1 MQLKTQIISSIK
13 ILAIMTILAG
23 VLYPVLMT
31 VIAQLVFP
39 NKSNGSMIEKKGE
52 VIGSELIAQKFQS
65 DKYFWGRPSAI
76 DYNPLP
82 SGSSNLGPTSKALK
96 DFVEERRKHFIEKNF
111 LPPNTIVPTEMLFA
125 SGSGIDPHIS
135 PESAFLQVDRIAQAR
150 GFDEQKKALLKTLV
164 QNHIEA
170 PQFGFLSE
178 PRVNVLK
185 LNLALDEKK

>member
-1 MQLKTQIISSIK
+1 ML
-13 ILAIMTILAG
+13 LVMTVLTG

-39 NKSNGSMIEKKGE
+39 CKSNGSMIERNGE
-52 VIGSELIAQKFQS
+52 IVGSELIAQKFQS
-65 DKYFWGRPSAI
+65 DKYFWCRPSAI

-82 SGSSNLGPTSKALK
+82 SGASNLGPTSKALK
-96 DFVEERRKHFIEKNF
+96 DSVEERRKHFIELNF

-135 PESAFLQVDRIAQAR
+135 PEAAFLQVNRITQAR
-150 GFDEQKKALLKTLV
+150 GFDEQKKTLLKTLV

-170 PQFGFLSE
+170 PQFGFLGE

-185 LNLALDEKK
+185 LNLALDEMK

>member
-1 MQLKTQIISSIK
+1 MKKQILISLKM
-13 ILAIMTILAG
+13 LLVMTILTG

-39 NKSNGSMIEKKGE
+39 NKSNGSMLEKNNE
-52 VIGSELIAQKFQS
+52 VVGSELIAQKFQS
-65 DKYFWGRPSAI
+65 DKYFWCRPSAI

-82 SGSSNLGPTSKALK
+82 SGASNLGPTSKALK
-96 DFVEERRKHFIEKNF
+96 DSVEERRKHFIEQN
-111 LPPNTIVPTEMLFA
+111 LLQPNIIVPTEMLFA

-135 PESAFLQVDRIAQAR
+135 PEAAFLQVNRIAEAR

-170 PQFGFLSE
+170 PQFGFFGE

-185 LNLALDEKK
+185 LNLALDEMR

>member
-1 MQLKTQIISSIK
+1 MQLKTHIISSIK
-13 ILAIMTILAG
+13 ILVIMTILTG
-23 VLYPVLMT
+23 ILYTVLTT

-39 NKSNGSMIEKKGE
+39 NKSSGSMIEKNGE
-52 VIGSELIAQKFQS
+52 VIGSELIAQKFLS
-65 DKYFWGRPSAI
+65 DKYFRSRPSAI

-82 SGSSNLGPTSKALK
+82 SGASNLGPTSRVLK
-96 DFVEERRKHFIEKNF
+96 DFVEERRKHFIEENF
-111 LPPNTIVPTEMLFA
+111 LPLNTIAPTEMLFA

-135 PESAFLQVDRIAQAR
+135 PEAALLQVDRIAQAR

-170 PQFGFLSE
+170 PQFGFLGE
-178 PRVNVLK
+178 TRVNVLK